1 MPEDQHWW
9 TGELEDADGRDDGS
23 GFLFGYLVQTPEEYV
38 DWAETYF
45 DQPLALD
52 AVR

>member
-1 MPEDQHWW
+1 V
-9 TGELEDADGRDDGS
+9 DGRDDGS

-38 DWAETYF
+38 DWAETYY

-52 AVR
+52 AA